1 MCEYILLLPF
11 CPPKVPYELLNKKFR
26 AGQKGVDRELNQV
39 TSACNELAS
48 EVALPTATAEE
59 VGGLLDTVSQRVS
72 TLKRKV
78 RDSSAVREGGRETR
92 EEVKKSGR

>member
-1 MCEYILLLPF
+1 M
-11 CPPKVPYELLNKKFR
+11 PYELLNKKFR

-39 TSACNELAS
+39 TAACNELVG

-78 RDSSAVREGGRETR
+78 RQRYMAAMGEGRDG
-92 EEVKKSGR
+92 GGA